1 MTQEADTRSYRLI
14 NGVFFPDEAG
24 ELLMTL
30 LEDKIS
36 FHKRNDW
43 SRRERFGEVD
53 GASVKRV
60 SELMQ
65 TKADLAEIIEE
76 AAAAGMNLSIN
87 GTFAI
92 TLTPRE

>member
-1 MTQEADTRSYRLI
+1 MTKEADTRSYSLI
-14 NGVFFPDEAG
+14 NGVFYPDEASQ
-24 ELLMTL
+24 LLMTL
-30 LEDKIS
+30 IEDKIS

-60 SELMQ
+60 RELVQ
-65 TKADLAEIIEE
+65 TKADLSALIEE
-76 AAAAGMNLSIN
+76 AAAAGLNLSIN
-87 GTFAI
+87 GTIAI